1 MRLITTTAMTIS
13 TEKTICRIKQQK
25 KTSMDYVG
33 VNLNGFI
40 RYLTG
45 AHDCHE
51 EKKNRSNECV
61 SMSMHNGY
69 LHGGYCA
76 SVTTIIPVASASNGI

>member
-51 EKKNRSNECV
+51 EKKIGPMNAYPCPCI
-61 SMSMHNGY
+61 M
-69 LHGGYCA
+69 
-76 SVTTIIPVASASNGI
+76 VTCMVVIVRR